1 MDDPVVTAAGAAAG
15 RQKNDGPSQ
24 PPCALG
30 PPEGVFDCALL
41 SPKIALSPSLL
52 LCERTS
58 SLHTL
63 SFGGIAAQNLVP
75 LHYPHDLVRPGG
87 KILQFEFVLAGLL
100 IFLHV
105 HGAGCDESAVALPFC
120 VNHDFDHSEGII

>member
-1 MDDPVVTAAGAAAG
+1 MPSRGTKPRSLILTLPPNPDT
-15 RQKNDGPSQ
+15 QKNDGPSQ

-58 SLHTL
+58 
-63 SFGGIAAQNLVP
+63 P
-75 LHYPHDLVRPGG
+75 LAR
-87 KILQFEFVLAGLL
+87 
-100 IFLHV
+100 FLRR
-105 HGAGCDESAVALPFC
+105 
-120 VNHDFDHSEGII
+120 